1 MKNEQDL
8 KQYCVP
14 IFIEENKLAFWDY
27 EITKKNLEFI
37 NQIDPDYF
45 EYVTQL
51 NFNILNGEGTDNK
64 TKQHAAISLRS
75 AYSQGLEVLFSLMF
89 ATIQAPDCVIGW
101 ILKYSNT
108 ELENVIEKFVKGE
121 NITTNYIDSIKNW
134 TDVSNLVF
142 SYLNNEQSIIFRSKI
157 QGFAQLWSNLA
168 KDFLEPLNK
177 SEYNSIKHG
186 LRIKM
191 GGHHFLFGQ
200 HEHMDESVE
209 NQQWLTV
216 SNSEF
221 GTTFFT
227 SERIEKTPNFIVL
240 EHKRNWNPE
249 KYFHVL
255 LLISISIKN
264 ILVCLNNMNG
274 NQNNSNYLFPN
285 DENFYETPWKFDD
298 SAHLSVRPRIANKN
312 LPILTKEGIS
322 SAYKK
327 DVDLN

>member
-168 KDFLEPLNK
+168 KDF
-177 SEYNSIKHG
+177 
-186 LRIKM
+186 
-191 GGHHFLFGQ
+191 
-200 HEHMDESVE
+200 
-209 NQQWLTV
+209 
-216 SNSEF
+216 
-221 GTTFFT
+221 
-227 SERIEKTPNFIVL
+227 
-240 EHKRNWNPE
+240 
-249 KYFHVL
+249 
-255 LLISISIKN
+255 
-264 ILVCLNNMNG
+264 
-274 NQNNSNYLFPN
+274 
-285 DENFYETPWKFDD
+285 
-298 SAHLSVRPRIANKN
+298 
-312 LPILTKEGIS
+312 
-322 SAYKK
+322 
-327 DVDLN
+327 